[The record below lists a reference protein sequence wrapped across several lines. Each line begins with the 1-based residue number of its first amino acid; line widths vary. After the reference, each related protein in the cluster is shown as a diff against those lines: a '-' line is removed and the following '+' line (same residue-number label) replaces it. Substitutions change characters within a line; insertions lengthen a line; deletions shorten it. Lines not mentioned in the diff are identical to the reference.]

1 MKTGKKEK
9 TEDKEKYQLAHK
21 YCYSNEE
28 DIKNSKKCGCFFCIR
43 IFSSE
48 EINEWIPDS
57 HGRTALCPYCGID
70 SVLPD
75 SRIKFDT
82 DFLKGMYKLWFE

>member
-1 MKTGKKEK
+1 MKQRRNA
-9 TEDKEKYQLAHK
+9 DV
-21 YCYSNEE
+21 
-28 DIKNSKKCGCFFCIR
+28 FFCIK
-43 IFSSE
+43 IYSPE
-48 EINEWIPDS
+48 EIKEWIPDS
-57 HGRTALCPYCGID
+57 HARTALCPYCGID